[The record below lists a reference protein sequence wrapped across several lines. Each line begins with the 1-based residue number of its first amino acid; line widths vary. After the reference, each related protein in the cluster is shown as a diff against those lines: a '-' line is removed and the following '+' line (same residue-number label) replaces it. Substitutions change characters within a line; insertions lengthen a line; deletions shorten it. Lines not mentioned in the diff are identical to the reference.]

1 MLLELIWNDNPPVTK
16 FVYIVVCSLAIAV
29 KLEPDLEN
37 KMYLIRGSEFEVWR
51 YLTTVFFDGAFSVR
65 FLMRL
70 LLK

>member
-16 FVYIVVCSLAIAV
+16 FVYILVCCLAIAV

-37 KMYLIRGSEFEVWR
+37 KMYLMRGSEFEVWR
-51 YLTTVFFDGAFSVR
+51 YLTAVFYDGAFSVK
-65 FLMRL
+65 FLMKI

>member
-16 FVYIVVCSLAIAV
+16 FIYIVVCALAVAV

-37 KMYLIRGSEFEVWR
+37 KMYLMRGSEFEVWR
-51 YLTTVFFDGAFSVR
+51 YLTAVFYDGAFSVK
-65 FLMRL
+65 FFMRI